1 MIFIIMFVILAAIV
15 LSTGIYLLLFDQRKN
30 RITKESDVLAKKIK
44 FRCPICHAE
53 FVVPRDEA
61 SIHIDNGVLFVS
73 ANCPVCNKKKL
84 SKKLTQKVT
93 HCKNVCYICAVDTKS
108 KLKNA
113 VNKL

>member
-73 ANCPVCNKKKL
+73 ANCPVCGSKVVKKINPKG
-84 SKKLTQKVT
+84 
-93 HCKNVCYICAVDTKS
+93 DT
-108 KLKNA
+108 L
-113 VNKL
+113 